1 MFHGINVSENSP
13 TKRKRSTLGCILAA
27 VLGIVA
33 IIACLW
39 LVQQFITP
47 DVIDDSGVAI
57 QKKKPVS
64 NKENNGSSDSS
75 ALESPSADVVPVGPK
90 KITA

>member
-39 LVQQFITP
+39 LVQQFITQP
-47 DVIDDSGVAI
+47 GIEAFYISI
-57 QKKKPVS
+57 LPR
-64 NKENNGSSDSS
+64 
-75 ALESPSADVVPVGPK
+75 
-90 KITA
+90 